1 MGAMAAP
8 VQAAAGVR
16 SGTERRAAAILV
28 CRLRGFAAMQEAL
41 EPATA
46 LQLAGRF
53 YALAAAA
60 AKNGGGEVVSI
71 RNDSVLA
78 AFRAGEP
85 AQVAAQ
91 SVRAALS
98 LQRET
103 GAVLESWRQAHGV
116 RCAMSLALHLGETLF
131 GRAGPAGLEQPVA
144 LGDAVSVA
152 ERLIERARAGE
163 IVLSHEL
170 IKVISPESLEL
181 DAEPLPPLE
190 LPKRGPIRL
199 YGVLLSDRLDFTA

>member
-1 MGAMAAP
+1 MVAMVAS
-8 VQAAAGVR
+8 VHAAGAR

-28 CRLRGFAAMQEAL
+28 CQLRGFARMQEAL

-60 AKNGGGEVVSI
+60 AKNGGGEVVSL

-78 AFRAGEP
+78 AFRAGDAAE
-85 AQVAAQ
+85 VAAQ
-91 SVRAALS
+91 SVRAAQLI
-98 LQRET
+98 QREL

-116 RCAMSLALHLGETLF
+116 RSAVSLALHLGETLF
-131 GRAGPAGLEQPVA
+131 GRAGPAGMEQPVA

-163 IVLSHEL
+163 FVLTHEVV
-170 IKVISPESLEL
+170 KRVSPESLEL

-190 LPKRGPIRL
+190 MPKRDPIRL
-199 YGVLLSDRLDFTA
+199 YGVLLNDRLDFTN